1 VEHAFDFSPVLIFL
15 AAAVA
20 LVPVFQR
27 LRVSPILAYLAAGV
41 IIGPQMLGLIKE
53 VEAVAHVAEFG
64 VIFLLFVIGLELSI
78 DRLVSMRREVLG
90 LGTVQVLLT
99 AGVIGYAAYAWGSP
113 IEAAVLIG
121 GGLAF
126 SSTAMVMQLLAERGE
141 LSSRAGRG
149 AFAVLLFQD
158 LAVVPFMALLP
169 LLADNSESIGRTL
182 GLAGAKA
189 VLALGVIFLA
199 GRFLLTPLYQLVTR
213 THNHELFVAT
223 TLLVVLG
230 TSWATGQLGLSLEL
244 GAFLAGLMLAE
255 TQYRHQVEGDIKPF
269 RGLFLGL
276 FFMSVGMAI
285 NLDLIG
291 HQLGTVLLLLV
302 GLVSLKFVL
311 LALLCR
317 LFSFPTGLAL
327 HLGLL
332 LAQGGEFAFV
342 LFGLA
347 VGLGILP
354 QDVGQLLLV
363 TVGLSMVVT
372 PWLAHLG
379 SSLSKKLTPPLVTE
393 EERIQKASEDLRRH
407 VIVAGFGRVGQTVAR
422 LLQNYTVP
430 YLALDLEPHKAA
442 QGQAQGYNSYYGN
455 ATQLEVLEAAG
466 VERARLVVM
475 TLDQDPAVV
484 QALVSRLHQAYPDLE
499 ILVRGRDPS
508 QSRELR
514 QAGATAVI
522 PEALEASLQ
531 LSSLALKQFGIPGEA
546 IEHALE
552 EIRREDYAP
561 VVAAF
566 ASQTTSRGEN

>member
-1 VEHAFDFSPVLIFL
+1 MEHPFDFSPVLIFL

-20 LVPVFQR
+20 LVPLFQR
-27 LRVSPILAYLAAGV
+27 LRVSPILAYLAAGI
-41 IIGPQMLGLIKE
+41 IIGPQVLGLIKE
-53 VEAVAHVAEFG
+53 VDAVAHVAEFG

-78 DRLVSMRREVLG
+78 DRLMSMRREVLG
-90 LGTVQVLLT
+90 LGTVQVLIT
-99 AGVIGYAAYAWGSP
+99 AAVIGYVAYLWGNP

-126 SSTAMVMQLLAERGE
+126 SSTAMVMQLLAERSE

-189 VLALGVIFLA
+189 LLALGVIFLA
-199 GRFLLTPLYQLVTR
+199 GRFLLIPLYQLVTR

-230 TSWATGQLGLSLEL
+230 TSWATGQMGLSLEL

-255 TQYRHQVEGDIKPF
+255 TPYRHQVEGDIKPF

-291 HQLGTVLLLLV
+291 HQLGTVLLLLA

-317 LFSFPTGLAL
+317 LFGFPTGLAL

-379 SSLSKKLTPPLVTE
+379 SSLSKKLTLPLVTE

-422 LLQNYTVP
+422 LLQNYAVP
-430 YLALDLEPHKAA
+430 YLALDLEPHKAT

-475 TLDQDPAVV
+475 TLDQDPAVI

-531 LSSLALKQFGIPGEA
+531 LSSLALKQCGIPGEA

-561 VVAAF
+561 LVAAF
-566 ASQTTSRGEN
+566 ASQSRGEK